1 MIPLPRR
8 TAHQLRPGFASAA
21 AEAAPSCV
29 AKQHTEAEWA
39 AVYPH
44 IERLYLREGRKL
56 RHVRAVMEEKHQFKA
71 SPQMYKKRFAKW
83 GFHKNANRSRPGKTA
98 TELTSPPRTPAI
110 TTVDACTMT
119 LFAGINLWTS
129 TFFQSADFKQCLA
142 SNGVWRQG
150 PIYPPT
156 SGRPALQY
164 DPERASYAFRLVAR
178 LLRDGQ
184 GVLAGRLARKAFV
197 QVEDMMLIE
206 GPSFIWNL
214 LDIMHAILVMGQ
226 GKLFHM
232 LLVHL
237 VGLASTHHVCKNHP
251 AALILGSLMQ
261 LARHWSAE
269 TGAGSL
275 ALREIVERG
284 WLLNAGIVLDNFDA
298 RLLLLYYRLMW
309 DSTPSALPEG
319 KLRAV
324 DLWFPLL
331 DDKVPVV
338 AAALQDANP
347 CMDSAVEPAG
357 QAESDTYNEPPE
369 YERIRDSTAAALRA
383 RYIADGV
390 SPNMKVRII
399 QGLIKSR
406 IAEGKDGTTI
416 GKTKVRASSHALRL
430 FARILAFST
439 KVLVEV
445 DVETGGD
452 IDVAIEQLRGVV
464 ALREYGQDARNPIVI
479 HDLGSLEALLLKKG
493 FEEEA
498 NDLRQEALRR
508 LESYVEDIPVHSHE
522 ENHGF
527 GRQRDPDS
535 GGRIS

>member
-1 MIPLPRR
+1 MPLG
-8 TAHQLRPGFASAA
+8 AGHLGFLDSD
-21 AEAAPSCV
+21 
-29 AKQHTEAEWA
+29 
-39 AVYPH
+39 
-44 IERLYLREGRKL
+44 REGG
-56 RHVRAVMEEKHQFKA
+56 

-83 GFHKNANRSRPGKTA
+83 GFRKNADRSRPGKTA
-98 TELTSPPRTPAI
+98 AELTGPPPRTPAI

-156 SGRPALQY
+156 SGRPTPQY

-178 LLRDGQ
+178 LLRDGH
-184 GVLAGRLARKAFV
+184 GVLAGRLARRAFV
-197 QVEDMMLIE
+197 QIEDMMLIE

-237 VGLASTHHVCKNHP
+237 VGLVSTHHACKNHP

-269 TGAGSL
+269 TGAGSR

-324 DLWFPLL
+324 DMWFPLL

-338 AAALQDANP
+338 AAALQDASP
-347 CMDSAVEPAG
+347 CMDSAVEPAS
-357 QAESDTYNEPPE
+357 QAESDTYSEPAE

-390 SPNMKVRII
+390 SPNMKVRIV

-416 GKTKVRASSHALRL
+416 GKTKVGASSHASLRL

-439 KVLVEV
+439 KVLAEV

-452 IDVAIEQLRGVV
+452 IDVAIERLRGVV

-493 FEEEA
+493 FTEEA

-508 LESYVEDIPVHSHE
+508 LESYVEDIPVHSPE
-522 ENHGF
+522 VNHGF

>member
-1 MIPLPRR
+1 
-8 TAHQLRPGFASAA
+8 
-21 AEAAPSCV
+21 
-29 AKQHTEAEWA
+29 
-39 AVYPH
+39 
-44 IERLYLREGRKL
+44 
-56 RHVRAVMEEKHQFKA
+56 
-71 SPQMYKKRFAKW
+71 MYKKRFAKW
-83 GFHKNANRSRPGKTA
+83 GFHKNASRKRPGKTA

-150 PIYPPT
+150 TIHPPT
-156 SGRPALQY
+156 ISGRPAPQY
-164 DPERASYAFRLVAR
+164 DPERASYAFRLVAK

-214 LDIMHAILVMGQ
+214 LDIMHAILAMGQ

-237 VGLASTHHVCKNHP
+237 AGLASTHHSCKNHP

-269 TGAGSL
+269 MGAGSL
-275 ALREIVERG
+275 ASMRETVQRG
-284 WLLNAGIVLDNFDA
+284 WLINAGIVLDNFDA

-309 DSTPSALPEG
+309 GSTPSALPEG

-331 DDKVPVV
+331 DDKVPVI
-338 AAALQDANP
+338 AAALQDAIN
-347 CMDSAVEPAG
+347 SAVEG
-357 QAESDTYNEPPE
+357 SSDQAESDDTHNEPPE

-383 RYIADGV
+383 RYMADGV
-390 SPNMKVRII
+390 SANMKVRTV

-406 IAEGKDGTTI
+406 IAEGKDGMTI

-430 FARILAFST
+430 FARVLAFST

-452 IDVAIEQLRGVV
+452 MDVAIERLRGVV
-464 ALREYGQDARNPIVI
+464 ALREYGQDACNPIVI
-479 HDLGSLEALLLKKG
+479 HDLGSLEALLRKKG

-498 NDLRQEALRR
+498 DDLRQEALRR

-527 GRQRDPDS
+527 GRQRNPDS

>member
-1 MIPLPRR
+1 
-8 TAHQLRPGFASAA
+8 
-21 AEAAPSCV
+21 
-29 AKQHTEAEWA
+29 
-39 AVYPH
+39 
-44 IERLYLREGRKL
+44 
-56 RHVRAVMEEKHQFKA
+56 
-71 SPQMYKKRFAKW
+71 MYKKRFAKW
-83 GFHKNANRSRPGKTA
+83 GFHKNASRKRPGKTA

-150 PIYPPT
+150 TIHPPT
-156 SGRPALQY
+156 ISGRPAPQY
-164 DPERASYAFRLVAR
+164 DPERASYAFRLVAK

-184 GVLAGRLARKAFV
+184 GLLAGRLARKAFV

-206 GPSFIWNL
+206 GPSFIWNM

-232 LLVHL
+232 LLIHL
-237 VGLASTHHVCKNHP
+237 VGLASTHHACKNHP

-269 TGAGSL
+269 TGAASL
-275 ALREIVERG
+275 ASMRDIVERG
-284 WLLNAGIVLDNFDA
+284 WLINAGIVLDNFDA

-309 DSTPSALPEG
+309 GSTPSALPEG

-331 DDKVPVV
+331 DDKVPVI
-338 AAALQDANP
+338 AAALQDAIN
-347 CMDSAVEPAG
+347 SAVEGPSD
-357 QAESDTYNEPPE
+357 QAESDDTHNEPPE

-383 RYIADGV
+383 RYMADGV
-390 SPNMKVRII
+390 SPNMKVRIV

-406 IAEGKDGTTI
+406 IAEGKDGMTI

-430 FARILAFST
+430 FARVLAFST

-452 IDVAIEQLRGVV
+452 MDVAIERLRGVV
-464 ALREYGQDARNPIVI
+464 ALREYGQNACNPIVI
-479 HDLGSLEALLLKKG
+479 HDLGSLEALLRKKG
-493 FEEEA
+493 SEEEA

-522 ENHGF
+522 ENHDF
-527 GRQRDPDS
+527 GRQRGLDALQQ
-535 GGRIS
+535 GNTE

>member
-1 MIPLPRR
+1 M
-8 TAHQLRPGFASAA
+8 
-21 AEAAPSCV
+21 
-29 AKQHTEAEWA
+29 
-39 AVYPH
+39 
-44 IERLYLREGRKL
+44 
-56 RHVRAVMEEKHQFKA
+56 
-71 SPQMYKKRFAKW
+71 
-83 GFHKNANRSRPGKTA
+83 
-98 TELTSPPRTPAI
+98 
-110 TTVDACTMT
+110 TTVDTCTMT

-129 TFFQSADFKQCLA
+129 AFFQSADFKQRLA
-142 SNGVWRQG
+142 SHGIWKQG

-156 SGRPALQY
+156 SGRPAVQY
-164 DPERASYAFRLVAR
+164 DPDRASYAFRLVAK

-184 GVLAGRLARKAFV
+184 GLLAGRLARKAFV

-206 GPSFIWNL
+206 GPSFIWNM

-232 LLVHL
+232 LLIHL
-237 VGLASTHHVCKNHP
+237 VGLASTHHACKNHP

-269 TGAGSL
+269 TGAASL
-275 ALREIVERG
+275 ASMRDIVERG
-284 WLLNAGIVLDNFDA
+284 WLINAGIVLDNFDA

-309 DSTPSALPEG
+309 DSTPTALPEG

-338 AAALQDANP
+338 AAALQNATP
-347 CMDSAVEPAG
+347 CMNSAAELAG

-383 RYIADGV
+383 RYVADGV
-390 SPNMKVRII
+390 GPNMKVRII

-406 IAEGKDGTTI
+406 ISEGKDGSTI
-416 GKTKVRASSHALRL
+416 GKANNVRTSSHALRL

-439 KVLVEV
+439 KVLAEV

-452 IDVAIEQLRGVV
+452 IDVAIERLRGVV
-464 ALREYGQDARNPIVI
+464 ALREYGQDACNPIVI
-479 HDLGSLEALLLKKG
+479 HDLGSLEALLRKKG
-493 FEEEA
+493 FKEEA
-498 NDLRQEALRR
+498 NDLRREALRR

-527 GRQRDPDS
+527 GRQRNPDS

>member
-1 MIPLPRR
+1 MIPSPRR
-8 TAHQLRPGFASAA
+8 TARQLRPAFASAA
-21 AEAAPSCV
+21 AEAGPSCV
-29 AKQHTEAEWA
+29 SKQHTEVEWA

-56 RHVRAVMEEKHQFKA
+56 RHVRAVMEEKYQFKA

-83 GFHKNANRSRPGKTA
+83 GFRKNANHSRPGKPA
-98 TELTSPPRTPAI
+98 TELTSPPGTPAI

-119 LFAGINLWTS
+119 LLAGINLWTS

-142 SNGVWRQG
+142 SDGVWRQG
-150 PIYPPT
+150 PIYPPPN
-156 SGRPALQY
+156 SGRPAIQY
-164 DPERASYAFRLVAR
+164 EPERASYALRLVAR

-237 VGLASTHHVCKNHP
+237 VGLASTHHACKNHP

-269 TGAGSL
+269 TGAASL
-275 ALREIVERG
+275 VALREIVQRG

-309 DSTPSALPEG
+309 DPTPCALPEG

-324 DLWFPLL
+324 DQWFPLL
-331 DDKVPVV
+331 ADKVPVV

-347 CMDSAVEPAG
+347 CMDSSVEPAG

-369 YERIRDSTAAALRA
+369 YDRIRDSTAAALRA
-383 RYIADGV
+383 RYMADGLN
-390 SPNMKVRII
+390 PNMKVRII
-399 QGLIKSR
+399 QGLVKSR
-406 IAEGKDGTTI
+406 IAEGIDGMTI

-430 FARILAFST
+430 FAKVLAFST

-445 DVETGGD
+445 DVEMGGD
-452 IDVAIEQLRGVV
+452 IDIAIERLRGVV

-479 HDLGSLEALLLKKG
+479 HDLTLLEALLLKKG
-493 FEEEA
+493 SEQEA

-508 LESYVEDIPVHSHE
+508 LESYVEDIPVDSH
-522 ENHGF
+522 
-527 GRQRDPDS
+527 
-535 GGRIS
+535 

>member
-1 MIPLPRR
+1 
-8 TAHQLRPGFASAA
+8 
-21 AEAAPSCV
+21 
-29 AKQHTEAEWA
+29 
-39 AVYPH
+39 
-44 IERLYLREGRKL
+44 
-56 RHVRAVMEEKHQFKA
+56 
-71 SPQMYKKRFAKW
+71 MYKKRFTKW

-98 TELTSPPRTPAI
+98 AELTSPPRTPAI
-110 TTVDACTMT
+110 TIVDACTMT

-129 TFFQSADFKQCLA
+129 SFFQSADFKQCLA

-150 PIYPPT
+150 PIYHPI
-156 SGRPALQY
+156 SGRPATLQY
-164 DPERASYAFRLVAR
+164 DPERASYAFRLVAK

-197 QVEDMMLIE
+197 QIEDMIFIE

-237 VGLASTHHVCKNHP
+237 VGLANTHHACKNHP

-261 LARHWSAE
+261 LARHWGAE

-275 ALREIVERG
+275 SLRDIVERG

-298 RLLLLYYRLMW
+298 RLLLLYHRLMW
-309 DSTPSALPEG
+309 DLTPSALPEG
-319 KLRAV
+319 KLSAV
-324 DLWFPLL
+324 DQWFPLL
-331 DDKVPVV
+331 DDKIPVV

-347 CMDSAVEPAG
+347 GMVDSAVEPAG
-357 QAESDTYNEPPE
+357 QAKSDTYNEPPE
-369 YERIRDSTAAALRA
+369 YERIRNSTAAALRA

-406 IAEGKDGTTI
+406 IAEGRDGTTI
-416 GKTKVRASSHALRL
+416 GKTKVRASSHASRL

-445 DVETGGD
+445 DVDMGGD
-452 IDVAIEQLRGVV
+452 IDGAIERLRGVV

-479 HDLGSLEALLLKKG
+479 HDLALLEALLLKNG

-498 NDLRQEALRR
+498 NDVRQEALRR
-508 LESYVEDIPVHSHE
+508 LESYVEDIPVHSYE

-527 GRQRDPDS
+527 RRQRDPDS
-535 GGRIS
+535 GGRIY

>member
-1 MIPLPRR
+1 
-8 TAHQLRPGFASAA
+8 
-21 AEAAPSCV
+21 V
-29 AKQHTEAEWA
+29 AK
-39 AVYPH
+39 
-44 IERLYLREGRKL
+44 
-56 RHVRAVMEEKHQFKA
+56 
-71 SPQMYKKRFAKW
+71 
-83 GFHKNANRSRPGKTA
+83 
-98 TELTSPPRTPAI
+98 
-110 TTVDACTMT
+110 
-119 LFAGINLWTS
+119 
-129 TFFQSADFKQCLA
+129 
-142 SNGVWRQG
+142 
-150 PIYPPT
+150 
-156 SGRPALQY
+156 
-164 DPERASYAFRLVAR
+164 

-214 LDIMHAILVMGQ
+214 LDIMHAILAMGQ

-237 VGLASTHHVCKNHP
+237 AGLASTHHSCKNHP

-269 TGAGSL
+269 MGAGSL
-275 ALREIVERG
+275 ASMRETVQRG
-284 WLLNAGIVLDNFDA
+284 WLINAGIVLDNFDA

-309 DSTPSALPEG
+309 GSTPSALPEG

-331 DDKVPVV
+331 DDKVPVI
-338 AAALQDANP
+338 AAALQDAIN
-347 CMDSAVEPAG
+347 SAVEG
-357 QAESDTYNEPPE
+357 SSDQAESDDTHNEPPE

-383 RYIADGV
+383 RYMADGV
-390 SPNMKVRII
+390 SANMKVRTV

-406 IAEGKDGTTI
+406 IAEGKDGMTI

-430 FARILAFST
+430 FARVLAFST

-452 IDVAIEQLRGVV
+452 MDVAIERLRGVV
-464 ALREYGQDARNPIVI
+464 ALREYGQDACNPIVI
-479 HDLGSLEALLLKKG
+479 HDLGSLEALLRKKG

-498 NDLRQEALRR
+498 DDLRQEALRR

-522 ENHGF
+522 ENHDF
-527 GRQRDPDS
+527 GRQRGLDALQQ
-535 GGRIS
+535 GNTE